1 MNNIPAI
8 IKLRFVHIITAVFI
22 ISVSFISYAVG
33 SQPTDA
39 SNHWAAKDISAAASE
54 GWAYIESSK
63 FNPNKPATR
72 EEVVWMLV
80 GACDM
85 VWLDNFDAN
94 KKTDMSS
101 FKDKASPWS
110 EDRMAAAIANGLIK
124 GYPDNT
130 IKPKNPITRAEFA
143 VLLSRLVKRDPSPGT
158 ALKFRDSIPGWA
170 LEGIKKIQAE
180 DIIKGYPDGT
190 FKPGSNV
197 TKAEALVMIKRWKD
211 KVPPP
216 PCDEFRQILGSIPNT
231 EVSINHDT
239 LISFGKQ
246 GKTARYDPGKFY
258 IRQEGKDIYTIVLN
272 DFKEDTYAD
281 LETALKFFL
290 PSVAGQV
297 VSEVDKLSDY
307 GKKELELAGKN
318 IKISGYGMYVTIVIK
333 N

>member
-54 GWAYIESSK
+54 GWAYTENSK
-63 FNPNKPATR
+63 FNPNKSATR

-94 KKTDMSS
+94 QKTDMSS

-110 EDRMAAAIANGLIK
+110 EDRMAAAIGNGLIK

-143 VLLSRLVKRDPSPGT
+143 VLLSRLVKREPSSGT

-170 LEGIKKIQAE
+170 LEGIKKIQSE

-216 PCDEFRQILGSIPNT
+216 PCDEFMQILESIPNIELST
-231 EVSINHDT
+231 DNTT
-239 LISFGKQ
+239 LMYYNNEQEK
-246 GKTARYDPGKFY
+246 KLPGSENFY
-258 IRQEGKDIYTIVLN
+258 IRQESVQVFAFIIKDLN
-272 DFKEDTYAD
+272 QDT
-281 LETALKFFL
+281 LNALKKALESFL
-290 PSVAGQV
+290 SSG
-297 VSEVDKLSDY
+297 SDQLIRELISLPFM
-307 GKKELELAGKN
+307 GKKNFVLDGKTIN
-318 IKISGYGMYVTIVIK
+318 ITGTPGYIVVHIE